1 MASKGAP
8 GSGASR
14 QAQAQT
20 QAAQPARLAGGPRF
34 RDAARLDKQLAE
46 YRGAAM
52 QKAMR
57 AREKSVQ
64 EAETRGRW
72 TPEPGDILLTPVEW
86 GCPRNK
92 KDNANNWFITWA
104 VCDPGHPGYGR
115 EFRTFYTIHDAGV
128 KTKKGEPMPQIDAGR
143 LKATILAGL
152 PDDGSDEMTQRREDV
167 ESAAGCESKY
177 WGPELDAVCRAGS
190 DGNPVAFRCH
200 YRVRPGQKGPDGK
213 PYPDRA
219 ELDVFEEVPYGS
231 SLGAAVAAPIAPA
244 QPEAYGDELADGD
257 GADEDDGQEPDDYAG
272 DDHDQ
277 DQDDGLT
284 EAGDL
289 NGDEPGGDA
298 DDAPP
303 DEPVQRRSSGGGGG
317 RNRSA
322 TAVVPSRAPSRAP
335 RR

>member
-8 GSGASR
+8 SRGASH
-14 QAQAQT
+14 QAP
-20 QAAQPARLAGGPRF
+20 AQPAQPSRPAGGPRF
-34 RDAARLDKQLAE
+34 RDAGRLDKQLAE

-72 TPEPGDILLTPVEW
+72 MPQPGDILLTPVEW
-86 GCPRNK
+86 GCPRTK
-92 KDNANNWFITWA
+92 QDDANNWFITWA
-104 VCDPGHPGYGR
+104 VCDPGHIGYGK
-115 EFRTFYTIHDAGV
+115 EFRIFYRIWDANK
-128 KTKKGEPMPQIDAGR
+128 KTRKNEPMPQIDAGR

-177 WGPELDAVCRAGS
+177 WGPELDAMCRAGS
-190 DGNPVAFRCH
+190 DGNPIAFRCN
-200 YRVRPGQKGPDGK
+200 YRIVPGKPDGK
-213 PYPDRA
+213 GGKYADKH

-231 SLGAAVAAPIAPA
+231 SLGTAVAAPSAPA
-244 QPEAYGDELADGD
+244 QTEAYGNELADG
-257 GADEDDGQEPDDYAG
+257 ADQDDQDAPESDEYAA

-284 EAGDL
+284 EAEGL
-289 NGDEPGGDA
+289 NGDELEGDA